1 MTPNSMK
8 PEMDVNT
15 HEGHEQT
22 VALLN
27 ILSLGNKEIERGK
40 FRNVEDVFA
49 ELDKR
54 IAEDEATP
62 DDTVEWETIKTESQA
77 RWLR

>member
-1 MTPNSMK
+1 MMVESTE
-8 PEMDVNT
+8 PEKDGRSI
-15 HEGHEQT
+15 EEREQT
-22 VALLN
+22 IALQRMLA
-27 ILSLGNKEIERGK
+27 LGTEIEQRK
-40 FRNVEDVFA
+40 FRDAEDVFV

-62 DDTVEWETIKTESQA
+62 DDTVAWETIKAESLA

>member
-1 MTPNSMK
+1 MTFNTMK
-8 PEMDVNT
+8 PGMDVTSHKEHERT
-15 HEGHEQT
+15 H
-22 VALLN
+22 ALLK
-27 ILSLGNKEIERGK
+27 ILSLGNKEIEQGK

-62 DDTVEWETIKTESQA
+62 DDTVEWETIKAEAQA

>member
-1 MTPNSMK
+1 MK
-8 PEMDVNT
+8 PEMDVKS
-15 HEGHEQT
+15 HEQHEQT
-22 VALLN
+22 SALLS
-27 ILSLGNKEIERGK
+27 ILSLGNKEVELGK

-54 IAEDEATP
+54 IAEDETP
-62 DDTVEWETIKTESQA
+62 DDTVAWETIKADAQA